1 MNTAEALIKLLEEDG
16 VKHMFGHPGEQILP
30 FYKALRD
37 SSIEHILTR
46 HEQGA
51 VHAADAYARS
61 SGNYGLCISTA
72 GPGAMNLV
80 MGLNTAFKDSVPLL
94 VFTGDNDYSRKD
106 EDIFQN
112 SPINSVFEN
121 VTIKSF
127 HPSSGKLA
135 IFNLIEAMIMLHK
148 YPKGPVHINLSK
160 DILLEE
166 VNLNEIDFKEI
177 IDSFEHGIFDDI
189 DWNIDWNIDCDIAC
203 DIDSNSNAFNEKV
216 SCGSNLYK
224 LVDIFDKH
232 FIYHDGKLIF
242 CDDFSTSFNSFSK
255 NNGDYVD
262 NSINLAI
269 EKVKVSRKPLIV
281 VGNGI
286 VWGKAIEK
294 LSTFVS
300 KIWVPIATTFH
311 SKGVISESD
320 KLNLGI
326 VGLRGTSLANYA
338 YENSDCILVLGA
350 KLSERTIAACDFDMV
365 KDKIIHVNI
374 DEDSLKGNINLS
386 MDVSDFLD
394 LLLDEIESKEYKD
407 KDFIRYSDW
416 INEIYSHYEELVVDG
431 IDEREENCIP
441 LLRPPYAINKIVNA
455 FKGSYFLSDAGTH
468 TTWTTLLSKNDK
480 FGKLLFS
487 GGFGPMGYG
496 LPGAIGVA
504 IAHPDSQIVV
514 ICGDGDIQ
522 MVIQELATIRE
533 YDLNIAVFIIDNS
546 QLGIIRQWE
555 ETVYDM
561 GKYQIDL
568 VNPDFVKLAEAYGI
582 GSMKVESREDLELA
596 IDKAFNSSHAFL
608 ADVCVCEEN
617 IPLPK

>member
-1 MNTAEALIKLLEEDG
+1 MNTAEALIKLLEDDG

-80 MGLNTAFKDSVPLL
+80 MGLNVAFKDSVPIL

-112 SPINSVFEN
+112 SPINRVFEN

-135 IFNLIEAMIMLHK
+135 VFNLIEALIILHK

-160 DILLEE
+160 DILLED

-189 DWNIDWNIDCDIAC
+189 DC
-203 DIDSNSNAFNEKV
+203 DIDCGIDSDLNAFNEKV
-216 SCGSNLYK
+216 SSVTDFYR
-224 LVDIFDKH
+224 LVDA
-232 FIYHDGKLIF
+232 KLIF
-242 CDDFSTSFNSFSK
+242 CDGFSSSFNSFSK
-255 NNGDYVD
+255 NNKDYMD
-262 NSINLAI
+262 NNINLAI
-269 EKVKVSRKPLIV
+269 EKVKVSRKPLVI

-300 KIWVPIATTFH
+300 KTWAPIATTFH
-311 SKGVISESD
+311 SKGIISESD

-338 YENSDCILVLGA
+338 YEHSDCILVLGA

-386 MDVSDFLD
+386 MDAFDFLD
-394 LLLDEIESKEYKD
+394 LLLDEIEYNEYKD

-416 INEIYSHYEELVVDG
+416 IYEIYSNYEELIVDG

-441 LLRPPYAINKIVNA
+441 LMRPPYAINKIVNA

-504 IAHPDSQIVV
+504 IAHPDDQVVV

-533 YDLNIAVFIIDNS
+533 YDLNIVIFIIDNS

-582 GSMKVESREDLELA
+582 DSMKVESREDLELA

>member
-1 MNTAEALIKLLEEDG
+1 MNTAEVLVQLLEKDG
-16 VKHMFGHPGEQILP
+16 VKHIFGHPGEQILS
-30 FYKALRD
+30 FYKALNG

-80 MGLNTAFKDSVPLL
+80 MGVSTAFKDSVPLL
-94 VFTGDNDYSRKD
+94 VITGDNDYSKKD

-112 SPINSVFEN
+112 FPIDAVFEN
-121 VTIKSF
+121 ITVANF
-127 HPSSGKLA
+127 HPSSGKSA
-135 IFNLIEAMIMLHK
+135 VFNLIEALIVLHK
-148 YPKGPVHINLSK
+148 KPKGPLHINLSK
-160 DILLEE
+160 DILLED
-166 VNLNEIDFKEI
+166 VDLDDFDFKEM
-177 IDSFEHGIFDDI
+177 IDSFESNVFEDIDYDSVSDLDIFNKGIFEFS
-189 DWNIDWNIDCDIAC
+189 NIYDVVDLFDEH
-203 DIDSNSNAFNEKV
+203 S
-216 SCGSNLYK
+216 LY
-224 LVDIFDKH
+224 H
-232 FIYHDGKLIF
+232 EGKLIF
-242 CDDFSTSFNSFSK
+242 RNASYDKSDDFSK
-255 NNGDYVD
+255 KVLDDVD
-262 NSINLAI
+262 NNIDLAI
-269 EKVKVSRKPLIV
+269 EKIKLSRKPLVI
-281 VGNGI
+281 VGNGV

-294 LSTFVS
+294 LSTLVS
-300 KIWVPIATTFH
+300 KTWVPIATTFH
-311 SKGVISESD
+311 SKGIISESD

-326 VGLRGTSLANYA
+326 VGLRGTSIANYA

-350 KLSERTIAACDFDMV
+350 RLSERTIASCDFDSL

-374 DEDSLKGNINLS
+374 DETCLKGNINIC

-394 LLLDEIESKEYKD
+394 LMLGEMESERYKNKE
-407 KDFIRYSDW
+407 FIRYQNW
-416 INEIYSHYEELVVDG
+416 IDEIYSNYEELIVDG
-431 IDEREENCIP
+431 VDDIEDNYIP
-441 LLRPPYAINKIVNA
+441 LRPPYAINKIING

-504 IAHPDSQIVV
+504 IAHPYDQVVV

-533 YDLNIAVFIIDNS
+533 YDLNIKIFIINNS

-561 GKYQIDL
+561 DRYQIDL
-568 VNPDFVKLAEAYGI
+568 ANPDFVRLAEAYGI
-582 GSMKVESREDLELA
+582 DGMKVESREDLDLA
-596 IDKAFNSSHAFL
+596 IDKAYSDYAFL
-608 ADVCVCEEN
+608 VDVWVCEEN

>member
-1 MNTAEALIKLLEEDG
+1 MNTAEALIRLLEQDG
-16 VKHMFGHPGEQILP
+16 VKHIFGHPGEQILP
-30 FYKALRD
+30 FYKALKD
-37 SSIEHILTR
+37 SPIEHILTR

-61 SGNYGLCISTA
+61 SGNYGMCISTA

-80 MGLNTAFKDSVPLL
+80 MGLATAFKDSVPLL
-94 VFTGDNDYSRKD
+94 VITGDNDYSRKD

-112 SPINSVFEN
+112 SPINDVFEN
-121 VTIKSF
+121 ITVASF
-127 HPSSGKLA
+127 HPSSAKSA
-135 IFNLIEAMIMLHK
+135 IFNLIESLIMLHK
-148 YPKGPVHINLSK
+148 CPKGPVHINLSK
-160 DILLEE
+160 DVLMEE
-166 VNLNEIDFKEI
+166 VDLNDISLEKL
-177 IDSFEHGIFDDI
+177 IDSSKTSIFADIPSDLDCFNEKIPNLDGLYELVNIFDDK
-189 DWNIDWNIDCDIAC
+189 
-203 DIDSNSNAFNEKV
+203 FN
-216 SCGSNLYK
+216 Y
-224 LVDIFDKH
+224 F
-232 FIYHDGKLIF
+232 DGKLVFI
-242 CDDFSTSFNSFSK
+242 DDFSK
-255 NNGDYVD
+255 NVMANVD

-269 EKVKVSRKPLIV
+269 EKLKSSRKPLIV

-294 LSTFVS
+294 LNAFVS
-300 KIWVPIATTFH
+300 KTWVPIATTFH
-311 SKGVISESD
+311 SKGVISEDD

-326 VGLRGTSLANYA
+326 VGLRGTSIANYA

-350 KLSERTIAACDFDMV
+350 RLSERTIAACDFCDV
-365 KDKIIHVNI
+365 KYKMIHVNI
-374 DEDSLKGNINLS
+374 DGDCLKGKINIC
-386 MDVSDFLD
+386 MDASDLLD
-394 LLLDEIESKEYKD
+394 LLLNDLESKEYKD
-407 KDFIRYSDW
+407 KDFILYQNW
-416 INEIYSHYEELVVDG
+416 INEIYSNYDPLIVEGIEES
-431 IDEREENCIP
+431 EENCSP
-441 LLRPPYAINKIVNA
+441 LRPPYAINKIVNA

-468 TTWTTLLSKNDK
+468 TTWTTLLSSNDK

-504 IAHPDSQIVV
+504 AAHPDNQVVV

-533 YDLNIAVFIIDNS
+533 YDLNVNVFIIDNS

-561 GKYQIDL
+561 EKYQIDL
-568 VNPDFVKLAEAYGI
+568 ANPDFVKLAEAYGI
-582 GSMKVESREDLELA
+582 DSMKVESKEDLELA
-596 IDKAFNSSHAFL
+596 IDNAFDSNHAFL

>member
-1 MNTAEALIKLLEEDG
+1 MNTAEALIRLLEQDG
-16 VKHMFGHPGEQILP
+16 VKHIFGHPGEQILP
-30 FYKALRD
+30 FYKALKD

-61 SGNYGLCISTA
+61 SGNYGMCISTA

-80 MGLNTAFKDSVPLL
+80 MGVATAFKDSVPLL
-94 VFTGDNDYSRKD
+94 VITGDNDYSRKD

-112 SPINSVFEN
+112 SPINDVFEN
-121 VTIKSF
+121 ITVASF
-127 HPSSGKLA
+127 HPSSAKSA
-135 IFNLIEAMIMLHK
+135 IFNLIESLIMLHK
-148 YPKGPVHINLSK
+148 CPKGPVHINLSK
-160 DILLEE
+160 DVLMEDVDLNDISLER
-166 VNLNEIDFKEI
+166 L
-177 IDSFEHGIFDDI
+177 IDSSKTPIFADIPSDLDCFNERISNLDDLYELVNIFDDH
-189 DWNIDWNIDCDIAC
+189 
-203 DIDSNSNAFNEKV
+203 FN
-216 SCGSNLYK
+216 Y
-224 LVDIFDKH
+224 F
-232 FIYHDGKLIF
+232 DGKLVFI
-242 CDDFSTSFNSFSK
+242 DDLSK
-255 NNGDYVD
+255 NVMANVD

-269 EKVKVSRKPLIV
+269 EKLKSSRKPLIV

-294 LSTFVS
+294 LNAFVS
-300 KIWVPIATTFH
+300 KTWVPIATTFH
-311 SKGVISESD
+311 SKGVISEDD

-326 VGLRGTSLANYA
+326 VGLRGTSIANYA

-350 KLSERTIAACDFDMV
+350 RLSERTIAACDFNDV
-365 KDKIIHVNI
+365 KDKMIHVNI
-374 DEDSLKGNINLS
+374 NGDCLKGMINIC
-386 MDVSDFLD
+386 MDASDLLD
-394 LLLDEIESKEYKD
+394 LLLNDLESKEYKD
-407 KDFIRYSDW
+407 KDFILYQDW
-416 INEIYSHYEELVVDG
+416 INEIYSNHKPLIVDG
-431 IDEREENCIP
+431 IEESEENCSP
-441 LLRPPYAINKIVNA
+441 LRPPYAINKIVNA

-468 TTWTTLLSKNDK
+468 TTWTTLLSSNDK

-504 IAHPDSQIVV
+504 VAHPDNQVVV

-533 YDLNIAVFIIDNS
+533 YDLNVNVFIIDNS

-561 GKYQIDL
+561 EKYQIDL
-568 VNPDFVKLAEAYGI
+568 ANPDFVKLAEAYGI
-582 GSMKVESREDLELA
+582 DSMKVESREDLELA
-596 IDKAFNSSHAFL
+596 IDKAFGSDHAFL

>member
-1 MNTAEALIKLLEEDG
+1 MNTAEVLINLLEKDG
-16 VKHMFGHPGEQILP
+16 VKYIFGHPGEQILP
-30 FYKALRD
+30 FYKFLKD

-80 MGLNTAFKDSVPLL
+80 MGLATAFKDSVPIL
-94 VFTGDNDYSRKD
+94 VITGDNDYSKKD

-121 VTIKSF
+121 ITIKSF
-127 HPSSGKLA
+127 HPDCGKSA
-135 IFNLIEAMIMLHK
+135 IFNLIEALIILHK
-148 YPKGPVHINLSK
+148 SPKGPVHINLSK
-160 DILLEE
+160 DVLLED
-166 VNLNEIDFKEI
+166 IDFDAIVFKEI
-177 IDSFEHGIFDDI
+177 IDSFDYPLFDDFDCGLCSDLEIFDKKI
-189 DWNIDWNIDCDIAC
+189 
-203 DIDSNSNAFNEKV
+203 
-216 SCGSNLYK
+216 SCFDDFYS
-224 LVDIFDKH
+224 LVDIFDKY
-232 FIYHDGKLIF
+232 FIYYDGKLIF
-242 CDDFSTSFNSFSK
+242 DKGLYVKSDDSNK
-255 NNGDYVD
+255 NTLKDVD
-262 NSINLAI
+262 KDINLAI
-269 EKVKVSRKPLIV
+269 EKVKLSRKPLVI

-286 VWGKAIEK
+286 VWGKSIEK
-294 LSTFVS
+294 LSAFVS
-300 KIWVPIATTFH
+300 KTWVPIATTFH
-311 SKGVISESD
+311 SKGIISESD

-338 YENSDCILVLGA
+338 YENSDCILALGA
-350 KLSERTIAACDFDMV
+350 KLSERTIASCCYDDV
-365 KDKIIHVNI
+365 RDKIIHINI
-374 DEDSLKGNINLS
+374 DENCLKGNVNLC
-386 MDVSDFLD
+386 MDVSCFLD
-394 LLLDEIESKEYKD
+394 LLLNEIDSRDYKD
-407 KDFIRYSDW
+407 KDYILYSDW
-416 INEIYSHYEELVVDG
+416 INEIYSNYEALIVEGVD
-431 IDEREENCIP
+431 EKEENYIP
-441 LLRPPYAINKIVNA
+441 LRPPYAINKIVNA

-496 LPGAIGVA
+496 LPASIGVA
-504 IAHPDSQIVV
+504 IAHPNDKAVV

-533 YDLNIAVFIIDNS
+533 YDLNVVVFIIDNS

-568 VNPDFVKLAEAYGI
+568 RNPDFVKLANAYGI
-582 GSMKVESREDLELA
+582 DSIKVESQEDLELA
-596 IDKAFNSSHAFL
+596 IDKASNSHHPFL
-608 ADVCVCEEN
+608 VDVCVCEEN

>member
-16 VKHMFGHPGEQILP
+16 VKHIFGHPGEQILP
-30 FYKALRD
+30 FYKALKD

-51 VHAADAYARS
+51 AHAADAYARS

-80 MGLNTAFKDSVPLL
+80 MGVATAFKDSVPLL
-94 VFTGDNDYSRKD
+94 VITGDNDYSKKD

-112 SPINSVFEN
+112 SPINSVFEDI
-121 VTIKSF
+121 TIKSF
-127 HPSSGKLA
+127 HPSSGKSA
-135 IFNLIEAMIMLHK
+135 IFNLIEALVMLHK

-160 DILLEE
+160 DILLE
-166 VNLNEIDFKEI
+166 VIDLDDVDLKGI
-177 IDSFEHGIFDDI
+177 VDSFGHDIFNLVDSSLKIFDEEISSFD
-189 DWNIDWNIDCDIAC
+189 DFYD
-203 DIDSNSNAFNEKV
+203 
-216 SCGSNLYK
+216 
-224 LVDIFDKH
+224 LVNIFDNH
-232 FIYHDGKLIF
+232 FIYYGGKLVFI
-242 CDDFSTSFNSFSK
+242 DDLHSKFDSFSK
-255 NNGDYVD
+255 NSVEDVD
-262 NSINLAI
+262 NNINLAI
-269 EKVKVSRKPLIV
+269 EKVKLSRKPLVI

-286 VWGKAIEK
+286 VWGKAIDK
-294 LSTFVS
+294 LSTLVS
-300 KIWVPIATTFH
+300 KTWVPIATTFH
-311 SKGVISESD
+311 SKGIISESD

-350 KLSERTIAACDFDMV
+350 KLSERTIAACDFDEV
-365 KDKIIHVNI
+365 KGKIIHVNI
-374 DEDSLKGNINLS
+374 NEGCLKGNINLS
-386 MDVSDFLD
+386 MDASEFLD
-394 LLLDEIESKEYKD
+394 VLLKEIESKDYKNNE
-407 KDFIRYSDW
+407 FILYNDW
-416 INEIYSHYEELVVDG
+416 INEIYSHYEELIVDG
-431 IDEREENCIP
+431 IDDIEDNHIP
-441 LLRPPYAINKIVNA
+441 LRPPFAINKIVNA

-496 LPGAIGVA
+496 LPASIGVA
-504 IAHPDSQIVV
+504 IAHPDDQVVV

-533 YDLNIAVFIIDNS
+533 YDLNVNIFIIDNS

-561 GKYQIDL
+561 DKYQIEL
-568 VNPDFVKLAEAYGI
+568 SNPDFVKLAEAYGI
-582 GSMKVESREDLELA
+582 DSMKVESREDLDLA
-596 IDKAFNSSHAFL
+596 IDGAFSSNHAFL
-608 ADVCVCEEN
+608 VDVCVCEEN

>member
-1 MNTAEALIKLLEEDG
+1 MNTAEALIRLLEQDG
-16 VKHMFGHPGEQILP
+16 VKHIFGHPGEQILP
-30 FYKALRD
+30 FYKALKD

-61 SGNYGLCISTA
+61 SGNYGMCISTA

-80 MGLNTAFKDSVPLL
+80 MGVATAFKDSVPLL
-94 VFTGDNDYSRKD
+94 VITGDNDYSRKD

-112 SPINSVFEN
+112 SPINDVFEN
-121 VTIKSF
+121 ITVASF
-127 HPSSGKLA
+127 HPSSAKSA
-135 IFNLIEAMIMLHK
+135 IFNLIESLIMLHK
-148 YPKGPVHINLSK
+148 CPKGPVHINLSK
-160 DILLEE
+160 DVLMEE
-166 VNLNEIDFKEI
+166 VDLNDISLERL
-177 IDSFEHGIFDDI
+177 IDSSKTPILKDVSSDLDCFNERISNLDDLYELVNIFDDH
-189 DWNIDWNIDCDIAC
+189 
-203 DIDSNSNAFNEKV
+203 FN
-216 SCGSNLYK
+216 Y
-224 LVDIFDKH
+224 F
-232 FIYHDGKLIF
+232 DGKLVFI
-242 CDDFSTSFNSFSK
+242 DDLSK
-255 NNGDYVD
+255 NVMANVD

-269 EKVKVSRKPLIV
+269 EKLKSSRKPLIV

-294 LSTFVS
+294 LNAFVS
-300 KIWVPIATTFH
+300 KTWVPIATTFH
-311 SKGVISESD
+311 SKGVISEDD

-326 VGLRGTSLANYA
+326 VGLRGTSIANYA

-350 KLSERTIAACDFDMV
+350 RLSERTIAACDFDDVMDRMV
-365 KDKIIHVNI
+365 HVNI
-374 DEDSLKGNINLS
+374 NEGCLKGKINIC
-386 MDVSDFLD
+386 MDASDLLD
-394 LLLDEIESKEYKD
+394 LLLNDLESKEYKD
-407 KDFIRYSDW
+407 KDFILYQDW
-416 INEIYSHYEELVVDG
+416 INEIYSNYEPLIVDG
-431 IDEREENCIP
+431 IEESEENYIP
-441 LLRPPYAINKIVNA
+441 LRPPYAINKIVNA

-468 TTWTTLLSKNDK
+468 TTWTTLLSSNDK

-504 IAHPDSQIVV
+504 VAHPDNQVVV

-533 YDLNIAVFIIDNS
+533 YDLNVNVFIIDNS

-568 VNPDFVKLAEAYGI
+568 ANPDFAKLAEAYGI
-582 GSMKVESREDLELA
+582 DSMKVESREDLELA
-596 IDKAFNSSHAFL
+596 IDKAFGSDHAFL

>member
-16 VKHMFGHPGEQILP
+16 VKHIFGHPGEQILP
-30 FYKALRD
+30 FYKALKD

-51 VHAADAYARS
+51 AHAADAYARS

-80 MGLNTAFKDSVPLL
+80 MGVATAFKDSVPLL
-94 VFTGDNDYSRKD
+94 VITGDNDYSKKD

-121 VTIKSF
+121 ITIKSF
-127 HPSSGKLA
+127 HPSSGKSA
-135 IFNLIEAMIMLHK
+135 IFNLIEALVMLHK

-160 DILLEE
+160 DVLLEC
-166 VNLNEIDFKEI
+166 IDLDGVELKEM
-177 IDSFEHGIFDDI
+177 IDSFDYDIFEG
-189 DWNIDWNIDCDIAC
+189 
-203 DIDSNSNAFNEKV
+203 IDSNLEIFDEKI
-216 SCGSNLYK
+216 SSFDDFHE
-224 LVDIFDKH
+224 LVDVFDDH
-232 FIYHDGKLIF
+232 FIYYGGKLVLD
-242 CDDFSTSFNSFSK
+242 DDFSKNFNSFSK
-255 NNGDYVD
+255 NNASDVD
-262 NSINLAI
+262 NNINLAI
-269 EKVKVSRKPLIV
+269 DKFKLSRKPLVV

-286 VWGKAIEK
+286 VWGKAIDK
-294 LSTFVS
+294 LSIFVS
-300 KIWVPIATTFH
+300 KTWSPIATTFH
-311 SKGVISESD
+311 SKGVM
-320 KLNLGI
+320 
-326 VGLRGTSLANYA
+326 RGTSLANYA

-350 KLSERTIAACDFDMV
+350 RLSERTIASCGYDGV

-374 DEDSLKGNINLS
+374 DDDCLKGNIDIS
-386 MDVSDFLD
+386 MDASDFLD
-394 LLLDEIESKEYKD
+394 LLLKEIESKDYKNNE
-407 KDFIRYSDW
+407 FILYNDW
-416 INEIYSHYEELVVDG
+416 INEIYSHYEELIVDG
-431 IDEREENCIP
+431 IDDVEDNYIP
-441 LLRPPYAINKIVNA
+441 LRPPYAINKIVNA

-468 TTWTTLLSKNDK
+468 TTWTTLLSKNDR

-522 MVIQELATIRE
+522 MVIQELATLRE
-533 YDLNIAVFIIDNS
+533 YDLNVNVFIIDNS

-561 GKYQIDL
+561 DKYQIEL
-568 VNPDFVKLAEAYGI
+568 SNPDFAKLADAYGI
-582 GSMKVESREDLELA
+582 ESMRVESREDLDLA
-596 IDKAFNSSHAFL
+596 IDKAFSSNHAFL
-608 ADVCVCEEN
+608 VDVCVCEED
-617 IPLPK
+617 IPLPR

>member
-1 MNTAEALIKLLEEDG
+1 MNTAEALIKLLEDDG
-16 VKHMFGHPGEQILP
+16 VKHIFGHPGEQILP
-30 FYKALRD
+30 FYKALKD

-61 SGNYGLCISTA
+61 SGNYGMCISTA

-80 MGLNTAFKDSVPLL
+80 MGVATAFKDSVPLL
-94 VFTGDNDYSRKD
+94 VITGDNDYSRKD

-112 SPINSVFEN
+112 SPINDVFEN
-121 VTIKSF
+121 ITVASF
-127 HPSSGKLA
+127 HPSSAKSA
-135 IFNLIEAMIMLHK
+135 IFNLIESLIMLHK
-148 YPKGPVHINLSK
+148 CPKGPVHINLSK
-160 DILLEE
+160 DVLMEDVDLNDISLER
-166 VNLNEIDFKEI
+166 L
-177 IDSFEHGIFDDI
+177 IDSSKTPIFADIPSDLDCFNERISNLDDLYELVNIFDDH
-189 DWNIDWNIDCDIAC
+189 
-203 DIDSNSNAFNEKV
+203 FN
-216 SCGSNLYK
+216 Y
-224 LVDIFDKH
+224 F
-232 FIYHDGKLIF
+232 DGKLVFI
-242 CDDFSTSFNSFSK
+242 DDLSK
-255 NNGDYVD
+255 NVMANVD

-269 EKVKVSRKPLIV
+269 EKLKSSRKPLIV

-294 LSTFVS
+294 LNAFVS
-300 KIWVPIATTFH
+300 KTWVPIATTFH
-311 SKGVISESD
+311 SKGVISEDD

-326 VGLRGTSLANYA
+326 VGLRGTSIANYA

-350 KLSERTIAACDFDMV
+350 RLSERTIAACDFNDV
-365 KDKIIHVNI
+365 KDKMIHVNI
-374 DEDSLKGNINLS
+374 NGDCLKGKINIC
-386 MDVSDFLD
+386 MDASDLLD
-394 LLLDEIESKEYKD
+394 LLLNDLESKEYKD
-407 KDFIRYSDW
+407 KDFILYQNW
-416 INEIYSHYEELVVDG
+416 INEIYSNYEPLIVDG
-431 IDEREENCIP
+431 IEESEENCSP
-441 LLRPPYAINKIVNA
+441 LRPPYAINKIVNA

-468 TTWTTLLSKNDK
+468 TTWTTLLSSNDK

-504 IAHPDSQIVV
+504 VAHPDNQVVV

-533 YDLNIAVFIIDNS
+533 YELNVNVFIIDNS

-561 GKYQIDL
+561 EKYQIDL
-568 VNPDFVKLAEAYGI
+568 ANPDFVKLAEAYGI
-582 GSMKVESREDLELA
+582 DSMKVESREDLELA
-596 IDKAFNSSHAFL
+596 IDKAFGSDHAFL

>member
-1 MNTAEALIKLLEEDG
+1 MNTAEALIKLLEDDG

-80 MGLNTAFKDSVPLL
+80 MGLNVALKDSVPIL

-112 SPINSVFEN
+112 SPINRVFEN

-135 IFNLIEAMIMLHK
+135 VFNLIEALIILHK

-160 DILLEE
+160 DILLED

-189 DWNIDWNIDCDIAC
+189 DC
-203 DIDSNSNAFNEKV
+203 DIDCGIDSDLNAFNEKV
-216 SCGSNLYK
+216 SSVSDFYR
-224 LVDIFDKH
+224 LVDIFDKN
-232 FIYHDGKLIF
+232 FIYHDAKLIF
-242 CDDFSTSFNSFSK
+242 CDGFSSSFNSFSK
-255 NNGDYVD
+255 NNKDYMD
-262 NSINLAI
+262 NNINLAI
-269 EKVKVSRKPLIV
+269 EKVKVSRKPLVI

-300 KIWVPIATTFH
+300 KTWVPIATTFH
-311 SKGVISESD
+311 SKGIISESD

-338 YENSDCILVLGA
+338 YEHSDCILVLGA

-386 MDVSDFLD
+386 MDAFDFLD
-394 LLLDEIESKEYKD
+394 LLLDEIEYNEYKD

-416 INEIYSHYEELVVDG
+416 IYEIYSNYEELIVDG

-441 LLRPPYAINKIVNA
+441 LMRPPYAINKIVNA

-504 IAHPDSQIVV
+504 IAHPDDQVVV

-533 YDLNIAVFIIDNS
+533 YDLNIVIFIIDNS

-582 GSMKVESREDLELA
+582 DSMKVESREDLELA

>member
-1 MNTAEALIKLLEEDG
+1 MNTAKALIKLLEKDG
-16 VKHMFGHPGEQILP
+16 VKHIFGHPGEQILP
-30 FYKALRD
+30 FYKALKD

-51 VHAADAYARS
+51 AHAADAYARS
-61 SGNYGLCISTA
+61 SSNYGLCVSTA

-80 MGLNTAFKDSVPLL
+80 MGVATAFKDSVPIL
-94 VFTGDNDYSRKD
+94 VITGDNDYSKKD

-112 SPINSVFEN
+112 SPINSVFEDI
-121 VTIKSF
+121 TIKSF
-127 HPSSGKLA
+127 HPSSGKSA
-135 IFNLIEAMIMLHK
+135 IFNLIEALVMLHK

-160 DILLEE
+160 DILLE
-166 VNLNEIDFKEI
+166 VIDLDDVDLKGI
-177 IDSFEHGIFDDI
+177 VDSFGHDIFNLVDSSLKIFDEEISSFD
-189 DWNIDWNIDCDIAC
+189 DFYD
-203 DIDSNSNAFNEKV
+203 
-216 SCGSNLYK
+216 
-224 LVDIFDKH
+224 LVNIFDNH
-232 FIYHDGKLIF
+232 FIYYGGKLVFI
-242 CDDFSTSFNSFSK
+242 DDFHSKFDSFSK
-255 NNGDYVD
+255 NSMEDVD
-262 NSINLAI
+262 NNINLAI
-269 EKVKVSRKPLIV
+269 EKVKLSRKPLVI

-286 VWGKAIEK
+286 VWGKAIDK
-294 LSTFVS
+294 LSTLVS
-300 KIWVPIATTFH
+300 KTWVPIATTFH
-311 SKGVISESD
+311 SKGIISESD

-350 KLSERTIAACDFDMV
+350 RLSERTIAACDYADV

-374 DEDSLKGNINLS
+374 DEDCLKGNINLS
-386 MDVSDFLD
+386 MDASEFLD
-394 LLLDEIESKEYKD
+394 VLLKEIESKDYKNNE
-407 KDFIRYSDW
+407 FILYNDW
-416 INEIYSHYEELVVDG
+416 INEIYSHYEELIVDG
-431 IDEREENCIP
+431 IDDVEDNYIP
-441 LLRPPYAINKIVNA
+441 LRPPYAINKIVNA

-496 LPGAIGVA
+496 LPASIGVA
-504 IAHPDSQIVV
+504 IAHPDDQVVV

-533 YDLNIAVFIIDNS
+533 YDLNVNIFIIDNS

-561 GKYQIDL
+561 DKYQIEL
-568 VNPDFVKLAEAYGI
+568 ANPDFAKLAEAYGI
-582 GSMKVESREDLELA
+582 DSMKVESREDLDLA
-596 IDKAFNSSHAFL
+596 IDGAFSSNHAFL
-608 ADVCVCEEN
+608 VDVCVCEEN

>member
-1 MNTAEALIKLLEEDG
+1 MLIFLCDSMNAAEVLVRLLEEDG
-16 VKHMFGHPGEQILP
+16 VKHIFGHPGEQILP
-30 FYKALRD
+30 FYKALKD
-37 SSIEHILTR
+37 SSIKHILTR

-61 SGNYGLCISTA
+61 SGNFGLCISTA

-80 MGLNTAFKDSVPLL
+80 MGIATAFKDSVPLL
-94 VFTGDNDYSRKD
+94 VITGDNDYSKKD

-112 SPINSVFEN
+112 SPINDVFES

-127 HPSSGKLA
+127 HPSSAKSA
-135 IFNLIEAMIMLHK
+135 VFNLIEALIILHK
-148 YPKGPVHINLSK
+148 KPKGPVHINLSK
-160 DILLEE
+160 DVLQE
-166 VNLNEIDFKEI
+166 NLDSDLDGIGLKEI
-177 IDSFEHGIFDDI
+177 VDSFEYNIFS
-189 DWNIDWNIDCDIAC
+189 A
-203 DIDSNSNAFNEKV
+203 IDSDLDIFNEKI
-216 SCGSNLYK
+216 SLSDDGTFGFYD
-224 LVDIFDKH
+224 LVDIFDKQ
-232 FIYHDGKLIF
+232 FKYHDGKLLF
-242 CDDFSTSFNSFSK
+242 DDDFSTDFNDFSK
-255 NNGDYVD
+255 NILADVD
-262 NSINLAI
+262 NNINLAI
-269 EKVKVSRKPLIV
+269 EKIKLSRKPLVV

-294 LSTFVS
+294 LNVFVS
-300 KIWVPIATTFH
+300 KTWVPIATTFH
-311 SKGVISESD
+311 SKGIISESD

-350 KLSERTIAACDFDMV
+350 KLSERTIASCDYGIVRDNV
-365 KDKIIHVNI
+365 IHVNI
-374 DEDSLKGNINLS
+374 DDGCLKGNINLC
-386 MDVSDFLD
+386 MDTSDFLD
-394 LLLDEIESKEYKD
+394 LLLDEMESKEYRNKE
-407 KDFIRYSDW
+407 FILYNDW
-416 INEIYSHYEELVVDG
+416 INEIYSNYDELIVDG
-431 IDEREENCIP
+431 IDDVEENYLP
-441 LLRPPYAINKIVNA
+441 LLRPPYAINKIITA

-496 LPGAIGVA
+496 LPASIGVA
-504 IAHPDSQIVV
+504 IAHPNDQVVV

-555 ETVYDM
+555 ETIYDIER
-561 GKYQIDL
+561 YQVDL
-568 VNPDFVKLAEAYGI
+568 VNPDFVKLANAYGI
-582 GSMKVESREDLELA
+582 DSLKVASKEDLELA
-596 IDKAFNSSHAFL
+596 IDDAFNSDHAFL
-608 ADVCVCEEN
+608 VDVCVCEEN

>member
-80 MGLNTAFKDSVPLL
+80 MGLNAAFKDSVPIL

-112 SPINSVFEN
+112 SPINRVFEN

-135 IFNLIEAMIMLHK
+135 VFNLIEALIMLHK

-160 DILLEE
+160 DILLQD

-177 IDSFEHGIFDDI
+177 IDSFEYGIFDDI
-189 DWNIDWNIDCDIAC
+189 DWNIDCDV
-203 DIDSNSNAFNEKV
+203 DLSIDSNLNAFNGKISSV
-216 SCGSNLYK
+216 NDLYK

-242 CDDFSTSFNSFSK
+242 WDGFSTSFNSFSK
-255 NNGDYVD
+255 NNKDYVG

-269 EKVKVSRKPLIV
+269 EKVKVSRKPLVI

-300 KIWVPIATTFH
+300 KTWVPIATTFH
-311 SKGVISESD
+311 SKGIISESD

-350 KLSERTIAACDFDMV
+350 KLSERTIATCDFDMV

-394 LLLDEIESKEYKD
+394 LQLDEIESNEYKD

-416 INEIYSHYEELVVDG
+416 INEIYSHYEELIVDG

-441 LLRPPYAINKIVNA
+441 LMRPPYAINKIVNA

-480 FGKLLFS
+480 FGKILFS

-504 IAHPDSQIVV
+504 IAHPDNQVVV

-533 YDLNIAVFIIDNS
+533 YDLNIAIFIIDNS

-582 GSMKVESREDLELA
+582 DSMKVESREDLELA

>member
-1 MNTAEALIKLLEEDG
+1 MNTAEALIRLLEQDG
-16 VKHMFGHPGEQILP
+16 VKHIFGHPGEQILP
-30 FYKALRD
+30 FYKALKD

-61 SGNYGLCISTA
+61 SGNYGMCISTA

-80 MGLNTAFKDSVPLL
+80 MGVATAFKDSVPLL
-94 VFTGDNDYSRKD
+94 VITGDNDYSKKD

-112 SPINSVFEN
+112 SPINDVFEN
-121 VTIKSF
+121 ITVASF
-127 HPSSGKLA
+127 HPSSAKSA
-135 IFNLIEAMIMLHK
+135 IFNLIESLIMLHK
-148 YPKGPVHINLSK
+148 CPKGPVHINLSK
-160 DILLEE
+160 DVLMEE
-166 VNLNEIDFKEI
+166 VDLNDVSLEKL
-177 IDSFEHGIFDDI
+177 IDSSKTPIFADIPSDLDCFNERISNLDDLYELVNIFDDH
-189 DWNIDWNIDCDIAC
+189 
-203 DIDSNSNAFNEKV
+203 FN
-216 SCGSNLYK
+216 Y
-224 LVDIFDKH
+224 F
-232 FIYHDGKLIF
+232 DGKLVFI
-242 CDDFSTSFNSFSK
+242 DDLSK
-255 NNGDYVD
+255 NVMANVD

-269 EKVKVSRKPLIV
+269 EKLKSSRKPLIV

-294 LSTFVS
+294 LNAFVS
-300 KIWVPIATTFH
+300 KTWVPIATTFH
-311 SKGVISESD
+311 SKGVISEDD

-326 VGLRGTSLANYA
+326 VGLRGTSIANYA

-350 KLSERTIAACDFDMV
+350 RLSERTIAACGFDDV
-365 KDKIIHVNI
+365 KDKMIHVNI
-374 DEDSLKGNINLS
+374 NGDCLKGMINIC
-386 MDVSDFLD
+386 MDASDLLD
-394 LLLDEIESKEYKD
+394 LLLNDLESKEYKD
-407 KDFIRYSDW
+407 KDFILYQDW
-416 INEIYSHYEELVVDG
+416 INEIYSNYEPLIVDG
-431 IDEREENCIP
+431 IEESEENYIP
-441 LLRPPYAINKIVNA
+441 LRPPYAINKIVNA

-468 TTWTTLLSKNDK
+468 TTWTTLLSSNDK

-504 IAHPDSQIVV
+504 VAHPDSQVVV

-533 YDLNIAVFIIDNS
+533 YDLNVNVFIIDNS

-561 GKYQIDL
+561 DKYQIDL
-568 VNPDFVKLAEAYGI
+568 SNPDFVKLAEAYGI
-582 GSMKVESREDLELA
+582 DSMKVESKEGLELA
-596 IDKAFNSSHAFL
+596 IDKAFGSDHAFL

>member
-16 VKHMFGHPGEQILP
+16 VKYIFGHPGEQILP
-30 FYKALRD
+30 FYKALKG

-51 VHAADAYARS
+51 AHAADAYARS

-80 MGLNTAFKDSVPLL
+80 MGVATAFKDSVPLL
-94 VFTGDNDYSRKD
+94 VITGDNDYSKKD

-121 VTIKSF
+121 ISIKSF
-127 HPSSGKLA
+127 HPSSGKSA
-135 IFNLIEAMIMLHK
+135 IFNLIEALVMLHK

-160 DILLEE
+160 DVLLE
-166 VNLNEIDFKEI
+166 VINLEGLDLKGI
-177 IDSFEHGIFDDI
+177 IDSFDHNVFDGIDSNLGIFDETISSFDDI
-189 DWNIDWNIDCDIAC
+189 Y
-203 DIDSNSNAFNEKV
+203 E
-216 SCGSNLYK
+216 
-224 LVDIFDKH
+224 LVDIFDNH
-232 FIYHDGKLIF
+232 FIYYAGKLVFIDEF
-242 CDDFSTSFNSFSK
+242 HSKFNYFLK
-255 NNGDYVD
+255 NNAKDVD
-262 NSINLAI
+262 NNINLAI
-269 EKVKVSRKPLIV
+269 EKVKLSRKPLLLI
-281 VGNGI
+281 GNGI
-286 VWGKAIEK
+286 VWGKAIDK

-300 KIWVPIATTFH
+300 KTWVPIATTFH
-311 SKGVISESD
+311 SKGIISESD

-350 KLSERTIAACDFDMV
+350 RLSERTIASCDYSDV

-374 DEDSLKGNINLS
+374 DDDCLNGNIDIS
-386 MDVSDFLD
+386 MDASDFLD
-394 LLLDEIESKEYKD
+394 LLLKEIESKNYKNNE
-407 KDFIRYSDW
+407 FILYNDW
-416 INEIYSHYEELVVDG
+416 INEIYSHYEELIVEG
-431 IDEREENCIP
+431 IDDIEDNYIP
-441 LLRPPYAINKIVNA
+441 LRPPYAISKIVNA

-504 IAHPDSQIVV
+504 IAHPDVQVVV

-533 YDLNIAVFIIDNS
+533 YDLNVNVFIIDNS

-561 GKYQIDL
+561 DKYQIDL
-568 VNPDFVKLAEAYGI
+568 VNPDFTKLAEAYGI
-582 GSMKVESREDLELA
+582 DSVKVESREDLDLA
-596 IDKAFNSSHAFL
+596 IDNAFNSSHAFL
-608 ADVCVCEEN
+608 VDVCVCEEN

>member
-1 MNTAEALIKLLEEDG
+1 MNTAEALIKLLEDDG

-80 MGLNTAFKDSVPLL
+80 MGLNVAFKDSVPIL
-94 VFTGDNDYSRKD
+94 VFTGDNDYSKKD

-112 SPINSVFEN
+112 SPINRVFEN

-135 IFNLIEAMIMLHK
+135 VFNLIEALIML
-148 YPKGPVHINLSK
+148 HINLSK
-160 DILLEE
+160 DILLED

-189 DWNIDWNIDCDIAC
+189 DC
-203 DIDSNSNAFNEKV
+203 DIDCGIDSDLNAFNEKV
-216 SCGSNLYK
+216 SSVSDFYR
-224 LVDIFDKH
+224 LVDIFDKN
-232 FIYHDGKLIF
+232 FIYHDAKLIF
-242 CDDFSTSFNSFSK
+242 CDGFSSSFNSFSK
-255 NNGDYVD
+255 NNKDYMD
-262 NSINLAI
+262 NTTNLAI
-269 EKVKVSRKPLIV
+269 EKVKVSRKPLVI

-300 KIWVPIATTFH
+300 KTWVPIATTFH
-311 SKGVISESD
+311 SKGIISESD

-338 YENSDCILVLGA
+338 YEHSDCILVLGA

-386 MDVSDFLD
+386 MDAFDFLD
-394 LLLDEIESKEYKD
+394 LLLDEIEYNEYKD

-416 INEIYSHYEELVVDG
+416 INEIYFHYEELIVDG

-441 LLRPPYAINKIVNA
+441 LMRPPYAINKIVNA

-468 TTWTTLLSKNDK
+468 TTWTTLISKNDK

-504 IAHPDSQIVV
+504 IAHPDDQVVV

-533 YDLNIAVFIIDNS
+533 YDLNIVIFIIDNS

-582 GSMKVESREDLELA
+582 DSMKVESREDLELA

>member
-1 MNTAEALIKLLEEDG
+1 M
-16 VKHMFGHPGEQILP
+16 
-30 FYKALRD
+30 
-37 SSIEHILTR
+37 
-46 HEQGA
+46 
-51 VHAADAYARS
+51 
-61 SGNYGLCISTA
+61 
-72 GPGAMNLV
+72 
-80 MGLNTAFKDSVPLL
+80 
-94 VFTGDNDYSRKD
+94 DN
-106 EDIFQN
+106 N
-112 SPINSVFEN
+112 
-121 VTIKSF
+121 
-127 HPSSGKLA
+127 
-135 IFNLIEAMIMLHK
+135 
-148 YPKGPVHINLSK
+148 
-160 DILLEE
+160 
-166 VNLNEIDFKEI
+166 
-177 IDSFEHGIFDDI
+177 
-189 DWNIDWNIDCDIAC
+189 
-203 DIDSNSNAFNEKV
+203 
-216 SCGSNLYK
+216 
-224 LVDIFDKH
+224 
-232 FIYHDGKLIF
+232 
-242 CDDFSTSFNSFSK
+242 
-255 NNGDYVD
+255 
-262 NSINLAI
+262 INLAI
-269 EKVKVSRKPLIV
+269 EKVKVSRKPLVI

-300 KIWVPIATTFH
+300 KTWVPIATTFH
-311 SKGVISESD
+311 SKGIISESD

-350 KLSERTIAACDFDMV
+350 KLSERTIEACDFDMV

-416 INEIYSHYEELVVDG
+416 INEIYSHYEELIVDG

-441 LLRPPYAINKIVNA
+441 LMRPPYAINKIVNA

-504 IAHPDSQIVV
+504 IAHPDDQVVV

-533 YDLNIAVFIIDNS
+533 YDLNIVVFIIDNS

-582 GSMKVESREDLELA
+582 DSMKVESGEDLELA

>member
-16 VKHMFGHPGEQILP
+16 VKHIFGHPGEQILP
-30 FYKALRD
+30 FYKALKD

-51 VHAADAYARS
+51 AHAADAYARS

-80 MGLNTAFKDSVPLL
+80 MGVATAFKDSVPLL
-94 VFTGDNDYSRKD
+94 VITGDNDYSKKD

-112 SPINSVFEN
+112 SPINSVFEDI
-121 VTIKSF
+121 TIKSF
-127 HPSSGKLA
+127 HPSSGKSA
-135 IFNLIEAMIMLHK
+135 IFNLIEALVMLHK

-160 DILLEE
+160 DILLEG
-166 VNLNEIDFKEI
+166 IDLDDVDLKGI
-177 IDSFEHGIFDDI
+177 VDSFDQDIFNVVDSSLRIFD
-189 DWNIDWNIDCDIAC
+189 
-203 DIDSNSNAFNEKV
+203 EKI
-216 SCGSNLYK
+216 SSFDDFYELI
-224 LVDIFDKH
+224 DIFDNH
-232 FIYHDGKLIF
+232 FIYYGGKLVFI
-242 CDDFSTSFNSFSK
+242 DDLHSKFDSFSK
-255 NNGDYVD
+255 NSVEDVD
-262 NSINLAI
+262 NNINLAI
-269 EKVKVSRKPLIV
+269 EKVKLSRKPLVI

-286 VWGKAIEK
+286 VWGKAIDK
-294 LSTFVS
+294 LSTLVS
-300 KIWVPIATTFH
+300 KTWVPIATTFH
-311 SKGVISESD
+311 SKGIISESD

-350 KLSERTIAACDFDMV
+350 KLSERTIAACDFDEV
-365 KDKIIHVNI
+365 KGKIIHVNI
-374 DEDSLKGNINLS
+374 NEGCLKGNINLS
-386 MDVSDFLD
+386 MDASEFLD
-394 LLLDEIESKEYKD
+394 VLLKEIESKDYKNNE
-407 KDFIRYSDW
+407 FILYNDW
-416 INEIYSHYEELVVDG
+416 INEIYSHYEELIVDG
-431 IDEREENCIP
+431 IDDIEDNHIP
-441 LLRPPYAINKIVNA
+441 LRPPFAINKIVNA

-496 LPGAIGVA
+496 LPASIGVA
-504 IAHPDSQIVV
+504 IAHPDDQVVV

-533 YDLNIAVFIIDNS
+533 YDLNVNIFIIDNS

-561 GKYQIDL
+561 DKYQIEL
-568 VNPDFVKLAEAYGI
+568 SNPDFVKLAEAYGI
-582 GSMKVESREDLELA
+582 DSMKVESREDLDLA
-596 IDKAFNSSHAFL
+596 IDGAFSSNHAFL
-608 ADVCVCEEN
+608 VDVCVCEEN

>member
-16 VKHMFGHPGEQILP
+16 VKHIFGHPGEQILP
-30 FYKALRD
+30 FYKALKD

-51 VHAADAYARS
+51 AHAADAYARS

-80 MGLNTAFKDSVPLL
+80 MGVATAFKDSVPLL
-94 VFTGDNDYSRKD
+94 VITGDNDYSKKD

-112 SPINSVFEN
+112 SPINSVFEDI
-121 VTIKSF
+121 TIKSF
-127 HPSSGKLA
+127 HPSSGKSA
-135 IFNLIEAMIMLHK
+135 IFNLIEALVMLHK

-160 DILLEE
+160 DILLEG
-166 VNLNEIDFKEI
+166 IDLDDVDLKGI
-177 IDSFEHGIFDDI
+177 VDSFGHDIFNLVDSSLKIFDEEISSFD
-189 DWNIDWNIDCDIAC
+189 DFYD
-203 DIDSNSNAFNEKV
+203 
-216 SCGSNLYK
+216 
-224 LVDIFDKH
+224 LVNIFDNH
-232 FIYHDGKLIF
+232 FIYYGGKLVFI
-242 CDDFSTSFNSFSK
+242 DDFHSKFDSFSK
-255 NNGDYVD
+255 NSMEDVD
-262 NSINLAI
+262 NNINLAI
-269 EKVKVSRKPLIV
+269 EKVKLSRKPLVI

-286 VWGKAIEK
+286 VWGKAIDK
-294 LSTFVS
+294 LSTLVS
-300 KIWVPIATTFH
+300 KTWVPIATTFH
-311 SKGVISESD
+311 SKGIISESD

-350 KLSERTIAACDFDMV
+350 RLSERTIAACDYADV
-365 KDKIIHVNI
+365 KGKIIHVNI
-374 DEDSLKGNINLS
+374 NEGCLKGNINLS
-386 MDVSDFLD
+386 MDASEFLD
-394 LLLDEIESKEYKD
+394 VLLKEIESKDYKNNE
-407 KDFIRYSDW
+407 FILYNDW
-416 INEIYSHYEELVVDG
+416 INEIYSHYEELIVDG
-431 IDEREENCIP
+431 IDDVEDNYIP
-441 LLRPPYAINKIVNA
+441 LRPPYAINKIVNA

-496 LPGAIGVA
+496 LPASIGVA
-504 IAHPDSQIVV
+504 IAHPDDQVVV

-533 YDLNIAVFIIDNS
+533 YDLNVNIFIIDNS

-561 GKYQIDL
+561 DKYQIEL
-568 VNPDFVKLAEAYGI
+568 SNPDFVKLAEAYGI
-582 GSMKVESREDLELA
+582 DSMKVESREDLDLA
-596 IDKAFNSSHAFL
+596 IDGAFSSNHAFL
-608 ADVCVCEEN
+608 VDVCVCEEN

>member
-16 VKHMFGHPGEQILP
+16 VKHIFGHPGEQILP
-30 FYKALRD
+30 FYKALKD

-51 VHAADAYARS
+51 AHAADAYARS

-80 MGLNTAFKDSVPLL
+80 MGVATAFKDSVPLL
-94 VFTGDNDYSRKD
+94 VITGDNDYSKKD

-121 VTIKSF
+121 ITIKSF
-127 HPSSGKLA
+127 HPSSGKSA
-135 IFNLIEAMIMLHK
+135 IFNLIEALVMLHK

-160 DILLEE
+160 DILLEG
-166 VNLNEIDFKEI
+166 IDLDDVDLRGI
-177 IDSFEHGIFDDI
+177 VDSFGHDIFNVVDSSLKIFDEEISSFD
-189 DWNIDWNIDCDIAC
+189 DFYD
-203 DIDSNSNAFNEKV
+203 
-216 SCGSNLYK
+216 
-224 LVDIFDKH
+224 LVDIFDNH
-232 FIYHDGKLIF
+232 FIYYGGKLVFI
-242 CDDFSTSFNSFSK
+242 DDLHSKFDSFSK
-255 NNGDYVD
+255 NSVEDVD
-262 NSINLAI
+262 NNINLAI
-269 EKVKVSRKPLIV
+269 EKVKLSRKPLVI

-286 VWGKAIEK
+286 VWGKAIDK
-294 LSTFVS
+294 LSTLVS
-300 KIWVPIATTFH
+300 KTWVPIATTFH
-311 SKGVISESD
+311 SKGIISESD

-350 KLSERTIAACDFDMV
+350 KLSERTIAACDFDEV
-365 KDKIIHVNI
+365 KGKIIHVNI
-374 DEDSLKGNINLS
+374 NEGCLKGNINLS
-386 MDVSDFLD
+386 MDASEFLD
-394 LLLDEIESKEYKD
+394 VLLKEIESKDYKNNE
-407 KDFIRYSDW
+407 FILYNDW
-416 INEIYSHYEELVVDG
+416 INEIYSHYEELIVDG
-431 IDEREENCIP
+431 IDDVEDNYIP
-441 LLRPPYAINKIVNA
+441 LRPPYAINKIVNA

-496 LPGAIGVA
+496 LPASIGVA
-504 IAHPDSQIVV
+504 IAHPDNQVVV

-533 YDLNIAVFIIDNS
+533 YDLNVNIFIIDNS

-561 GKYQIDL
+561 DKYQIEL
-568 VNPDFVKLAEAYGI
+568 SNPDFVKLAEAYGI
-582 GSMKVESREDLELA
+582 DSMKVESREDLDLA
-596 IDKAFNSSHAFL
+596 IDGAFSSNHAFL
-608 ADVCVCEEN
+608 VDVCVCEEN

>member
-1 MNTAEALIKLLEEDG
+1 MNTAEALIRLLEQDG
-16 VKHMFGHPGEQILP
+16 VKHIFGHPGEQILP
-30 FYKALRD
+30 FYKALKD

-61 SGNYGLCISTA
+61 SGNYGMCISTA

-80 MGLNTAFKDSVPLL
+80 MGVATAFKDSVPLL
-94 VFTGDNDYSRKD
+94 VITGDNDYSRKD

-112 SPINSVFEN
+112 SPINDVFEN
-121 VTIKSF
+121 ITVASF
-127 HPSSGKLA
+127 HPSSAKSA
-135 IFNLIEAMIMLHK
+135 IFNLIESLIMLHK
-148 YPKGPVHINLSK
+148 CPKGPVHINLSK
-160 DILLEE
+160 DVLMEDVDLNDISLER
-166 VNLNEIDFKEI
+166 L
-177 IDSFEHGIFDDI
+177 IDSSKTPIFEDVSSDFDCFNERISNLDDLYELVNIFDDH
-189 DWNIDWNIDCDIAC
+189 
-203 DIDSNSNAFNEKV
+203 FN
-216 SCGSNLYK
+216 Y
-224 LVDIFDKH
+224 F
-232 FIYHDGKLIF
+232 DGKLVFI
-242 CDDFSTSFNSFSK
+242 DDFSK
-255 NNGDYVD
+255 NVMANVD

-269 EKVKVSRKPLIV
+269 EKLKSSRKPLIV

-294 LSTFVS
+294 LNAFVS
-300 KIWVPIATTFH
+300 KTWVPIATTFH
-311 SKGVISESD
+311 SKGVISEDD

-326 VGLRGTSLANYA
+326 VGLRGTSIANYA

-350 KLSERTIAACDFDMV
+350 RLSERTIAACDFNDV
-365 KDKIIHVNI
+365 KDKMIHVNI
-374 DEDSLKGNINLS
+374 NGDCLKGMINIC
-386 MDVSDFLD
+386 MDASDLLD
-394 LLLDEIESKEYKD
+394 LLLNDLESKEYKD
-407 KDFIRYSDW
+407 KDFILYQDW
-416 INEIYSHYEELVVDG
+416 INEIYSNHKPLIVDG
-431 IDEREENCIP
+431 IEESEENCSP
-441 LLRPPYAINKIVNA
+441 LRPPYAINKIVNA

-468 TTWTTLLSKNDK
+468 TTWTTLLSSNDK

-504 IAHPDSQIVV
+504 VAHPDNQVVV

-533 YDLNIAVFIIDNS
+533 YDLNVNVFIIDNS

-561 GKYQIDL
+561 EKYQIDL
-568 VNPDFVKLAEAYGI
+568 ANPDFVKLAEAYGI
-582 GSMKVESREDLELA
+582 DSMKVESREDLELA
-596 IDKAFNSSHAFL
+596 IDKAFGSDHAFL

>member
-1 MNTAEALIKLLEEDG
+1 MNTAEALIKLLEDDG
-16 VKHMFGHPGEQILP
+16 VKHMYGHPGEQILP

-80 MGLNTAFKDSVPLL
+80 MGLNVAFKDSVPIL

-112 SPINSVFEN
+112 SPINRVFEN

-135 IFNLIEAMIMLHK
+135 VFNLIEALIILHK

-160 DILLEE
+160 DILLED

-189 DWNIDWNIDCDIAC
+189 DC
-203 DIDSNSNAFNEKV
+203 DIDCGIDSDLNAFNEKV
-216 SCGSNLYK
+216 SSVSDFYR
-224 LVDIFDKH
+224 LVDIFDKN
-232 FIYHDGKLIF
+232 FIYHDAKLIF
-242 CDDFSTSFNSFSK
+242 CDGFSSSFNSFSK
-255 NNGDYVD
+255 NNKDYMD
-262 NSINLAI
+262 NNINLAI
-269 EKVKVSRKPLIV
+269 EKVKVSRKPLVI

-300 KIWVPIATTFH
+300 KTWAPIATTFH
-311 SKGVISESD
+311 SKGIISESD

-338 YENSDCILVLGA
+338 YEHSDCILVLGA

-386 MDVSDFLD
+386 MDAFDFLD
-394 LLLDEIESKEYKD
+394 LLLDEIEYNEYKD

-416 INEIYSHYEELVVDG
+416 IYEIYSNYEELIVDG

-441 LLRPPYAINKIVNA
+441 LMRPPYAINKIVNA

-504 IAHPDSQIVV
+504 IAHPDDQVVV

-533 YDLNIAVFIIDNS
+533 YDLNIVIFIIDNS

-568 VNPDFVKLAEAYGI
+568 VNPDFVKLADAYGI
-582 GSMKVESREDLELA
+582 DSMKVESREDLELA

-608 ADVCVCEEN
+608 VDVCVCEEN

>member
-1 MNTAEALIKLLEEDG
+1 MNTAEALIKLLEDDG

-80 MGLNTAFKDSVPLL
+80 MGLNVAFKDSVPIL
-94 VFTGDNDYSRKD
+94 VFTGDNDYSKKD

-112 SPINSVFEN
+112 SPINRVFEN

-135 IFNLIEAMIMLHK
+135 VFNLIEALIILHK

-160 DILLEE
+160 DILLED

-189 DWNIDWNIDCDIAC
+189 DC
-203 DIDSNSNAFNEKV
+203 DIDCGIDSDLNAFNEKV
-216 SCGSNLYK
+216 SSVSDFYR
-224 LVDIFDKH
+224 LVDIFDKN
-232 FIYHDGKLIF
+232 FIYHDAKLIF
-242 CDDFSTSFNSFSK
+242 CDGFSSSFNSFSK
-255 NNGDYVD
+255 NNKDYMD
-262 NSINLAI
+262 NNINLAI
-269 EKVKVSRKPLIV
+269 EKVKVSRKPLVI

-300 KIWVPIATTFH
+300 KTWAPIATTFH
-311 SKGVISESD
+311 SKGIISESD

-338 YENSDCILVLGA
+338 YEHSDCILVLGA

-386 MDVSDFLD
+386 MDAFDFLD
-394 LLLDEIESKEYKD
+394 LLLDEIEYNEYKD

-416 INEIYSHYEELVVDG
+416 IYEIYSNYEELIVDG

-441 LLRPPYAINKIVNA
+441 LMRPPYAINKIVNA

-504 IAHPDSQIVV
+504 IAHPDDQVVV

-533 YDLNIAVFIIDNS
+533 YDLNIVIFIIDNS

-568 VNPDFVKLAEAYGI
+568 VNPDFVKLADAYGI
-582 GSMKVESREDLELA
+582 DSMKVESREDLELA

-608 ADVCVCEEN
+608 VDVCVCEEN

>member
-1 MNTAEALIKLLEEDG
+1 MNTAEALIKLLEDDG

-80 MGLNTAFKDSVPLL
+80 MGLNVAFKDSVPIL
-94 VFTGDNDYSRKD
+94 VFTGDNDYSKKD

-112 SPINSVFEN
+112 SPINRVFEN

-135 IFNLIEAMIMLHK
+135 VFNLIEALIILHK

-160 DILLEE
+160 DILLED

-189 DWNIDWNIDCDIAC
+189 DC
-203 DIDSNSNAFNEKV
+203 DIDCGIDSDLNAFNEKV
-216 SCGSNLYK
+216 SSVSDFYR
-224 LVDIFDKH
+224 LVDIFDKN
-232 FIYHDGKLIF
+232 FIYHDAKLIF
-242 CDDFSTSFNSFSK
+242 CDGFSSSFNSFSK
-255 NNGDYVD
+255 NNKDYMD
-262 NSINLAI
+262 NNINLAI
-269 EKVKVSRKPLIV
+269 EKVKVSRKPLVI

-300 KIWVPIATTFH
+300 KTWVPIATTFH
-311 SKGVISESD
+311 SKGIISESD

-338 YENSDCILVLGA
+338 YEHSDCILVLGA

-386 MDVSDFLD
+386 MDAFDFLD
-394 LLLDEIESKEYKD
+394 LLLDEIEYNEYKD

-416 INEIYSHYEELVVDG
+416 INEIYSHYEELIVDG

-441 LLRPPYAINKIVNA
+441 LMRPPYAINKIVNA

-504 IAHPDSQIVV
+504 IAHPDDQVVV

-533 YDLNIAVFIIDNS
+533 YDLNIVIFIIDNS

-582 GSMKVESREDLELA
+582 DSMKVESREDLELA

>member
-1 MNTAEALIKLLEEDG
+1 MNTAEALIKLLEDDG

-30 FYKALRD
+30 FYKALSD

-80 MGLNTAFKDSVPLL
+80 MGLNVAFKDSVPIL

-112 SPINSVFEN
+112 SPINRVFEN

-135 IFNLIEAMIMLHK
+135 VFNLIEALIILHK

-160 DILLEE
+160 DILLED

-189 DWNIDWNIDCDIAC
+189 DC
-203 DIDSNSNAFNEKV
+203 DIDCGIDSDLNAFNEKV
-216 SCGSNLYK
+216 SSVSDFYR
-224 LVDIFDKH
+224 LVDIFDKN
-232 FIYHDGKLIF
+232 FIYHDAKLIF
-242 CDDFSTSFNSFSK
+242 CDGFSTSFNSFSK
-255 NNGDYVD
+255 NNKGYMD
-262 NSINLAI
+262 NNINLAI
-269 EKVKVSRKPLIV
+269 EKVKVSRKPLVI

-300 KIWVPIATTFH
+300 KTWVPIATTFH
-311 SKGVISESD
+311 SKGIISESD

-338 YENSDCILVLGA
+338 YEHSDCILVLGA

-386 MDVSDFLD
+386 MDAFDFLD
-394 LLLDEIESKEYKD
+394 LLLDEIEYNEYKD

-416 INEIYSHYEELVVDG
+416 IYEIYSNYEELIVDG

-441 LLRPPYAINKIVNA
+441 LMRPPYAINKIVNA

-504 IAHPDSQIVV
+504 IAHPDDQVVV

-533 YDLNIAVFIIDNS
+533 YDLNIVVFIIDNS

-582 GSMKVESREDLELA
+582 DSMKVESREDLELA

>member
-1 MNTAEALIKLLEEDG
+1 MNTAEALIRLLEQDG
-16 VKHMFGHPGEQILP
+16 VKHIFGHPGEQILP
-30 FYKALRD
+30 FYKALKD

-61 SGNYGLCISTA
+61 SGNYGMCISTA

-80 MGLNTAFKDSVPLL
+80 MGVATAFKDSVPLL
-94 VFTGDNDYSRKD
+94 VITGDNDYSRKD

-112 SPINSVFEN
+112 SPINDVFEN
-121 VTIKSF
+121 ITVASF
-127 HPSSGKLA
+127 HPSSAKSA
-135 IFNLIEAMIMLHK
+135 IFNLIESLIMLHK
-148 YPKGPVHINLSK
+148 CPKGPVHINLSK
-160 DILLEE
+160 DVLMEDVDLNGISLER
-166 VNLNEIDFKEI
+166 L
-177 IDSFEHGIFDDI
+177 IDSSKTPIFADVPFDLDCFNEKISNLDDLYELVNIFDDH
-189 DWNIDWNIDCDIAC
+189 
-203 DIDSNSNAFNEKV
+203 FN
-216 SCGSNLYK
+216 Y
-224 LVDIFDKH
+224 F
-232 FIYHDGKLIF
+232 DGKLVFI
-242 CDDFSTSFNSFSK
+242 DDFSK
-255 NNGDYVD
+255 NVMANVD

-269 EKVKVSRKPLIV
+269 EKLKSSRKPLIV

-294 LSTFVS
+294 LNAFVS
-300 KIWVPIATTFH
+300 KTWVPIVTTFH
-311 SKGVISESD
+311 SKGVISEDD

-326 VGLRGTSLANYA
+326 VGLRGTSIANYA

-350 KLSERTIAACDFDMV
+350 RLSERTIAACDFNDV
-365 KDKIIHVNI
+365 KDKMIHVNI
-374 DEDSLKGNINLS
+374 NGDCLKGKINIC
-386 MDVSDFLD
+386 MDASDLLD
-394 LLLDEIESKEYKD
+394 LLLNDLESKEYKD
-407 KDFIRYSDW
+407 KDFILYQNW
-416 INEIYSHYEELVVDG
+416 INEIYSNYEPLIVDG
-431 IDEREENCIP
+431 IEESEENCSP
-441 LLRPPYAINKIVNA
+441 LRPPYAINKIVNA

-468 TTWTTLLSKNDK
+468 TTWTTLLSSNDK

-504 IAHPDSQIVV
+504 VAHPDNQVVV

-533 YDLNIAVFIIDNS
+533 YDLNVNVFIIDNS

-568 VNPDFVKLAEAYGI
+568 ANPDFAKLAEAYGI
-582 GSMKVESREDLELA
+582 DSMKVESREDLELA
-596 IDKAFNSSHAFL
+596 IDKAFGSDHAFL

>member
-1 MNTAEALIKLLEEDG
+1 MNTAEALIKLLEDDG

-80 MGLNTAFKDSVPLL
+80 MGLNVAFKDSVPIL

-112 SPINSVFEN
+112 SPINRVFEN

-135 IFNLIEAMIMLHK
+135 VFNLIEALIILHK

-160 DILLEE
+160 DILLED

-189 DWNIDWNIDCDIAC
+189 DC
-203 DIDSNSNAFNEKV
+203 DIDCGIDSDLNAFNEKV
-216 SCGSNLYK
+216 SSVSDFYR
-224 LVDIFDKH
+224 LVDIFDKN
-232 FIYHDGKLIF
+232 FIYHDAKLIF
-242 CDDFSTSFNSFSK
+242 CDGFSSSFNSFSK
-255 NNGDYVD
+255 NNKDYMD
-262 NSINLAI
+262 NNINLAI
-269 EKVKVSRKPLIV
+269 EKVKVSRKPLVI

-300 KIWVPIATTFH
+300 KTWVPIATTFH
-311 SKGVISESD
+311 SKGIISESD

-338 YENSDCILVLGA
+338 YEHSDCILVLGA

-386 MDVSDFLD
+386 MDAFDFLD
-394 LLLDEIESKEYKD
+394 LLLDEIEYNEYKD

-416 INEIYSHYEELVVDG
+416 IYEIYSNYEELIVDG

-441 LLRPPYAINKIVNA
+441 LMRPPYAINKIVNA

-504 IAHPDSQIVV
+504 IAHPDDQVVV

-533 YDLNIAVFIIDNS
+533 YDLNIVIFIIDNS

-582 GSMKVESREDLELA
+582 DSMKVESSEDLELA

-608 ADVCVCEEN
+608 VDVCVCEEN

>member
-1 MNTAEALIKLLEEDG
+1 MNTAEALIKLLEDDG

-80 MGLNTAFKDSVPLL
+80 MGLNVAFKDSVPIL

-112 SPINSVFEN
+112 SPINRVFEN

-135 IFNLIEAMIMLHK
+135 VFNLIEALIMLHK

-160 DILLEE
+160 DILLED

-189 DWNIDWNIDCDIAC
+189 DC
-203 DIDSNSNAFNEKV
+203 DIDCGIDSDLNAFNEKV
-216 SCGSNLYK
+216 SSVSDFYR
-224 LVDIFDKH
+224 LVDIFDKN
-232 FIYHDGKLIF
+232 FIYHDAKLIF
-242 CDDFSTSFNSFSK
+242 CDGFSSSFNSFSK
-255 NNGDYVD
+255 NNKDYMD
-262 NSINLAI
+262 NTTNLAI
-269 EKVKVSRKPLIV
+269 EKVKVSRKPLVI

-300 KIWVPIATTFH
+300 KTWVPIATTFH
-311 SKGVISESD
+311 SKGIISESD

-338 YENSDCILVLGA
+338 YEHSDCILVLGA

-386 MDVSDFLD
+386 MDAFDFLD
-394 LLLDEIESKEYKD
+394 LLLDEIEYNEYKD

-416 INEIYSHYEELVVDG
+416 IYEIYSNYEELIVDG

-441 LLRPPYAINKIVNA
+441 LMRPPYAINKIVNA

-504 IAHPDSQIVV
+504 IAHPDDQVVV

-533 YDLNIAVFIIDNS
+533 YDLNIVIFIIDNS

-582 GSMKVESREDLELA
+582 DSMKVESREDLELA

>member
-16 VKHMFGHPGEQILP
+16 VKHIFGHPGEQILS
-30 FYKALRD
+30 FYKALKD

-51 VHAADAYARS
+51 AHAADAYARS
-61 SGNYGLCISTA
+61 SGNYGLCVSTA

-80 MGLNTAFKDSVPLL
+80 MGVATAFKDSVPIL
-94 VFTGDNDYSRKD
+94 VITGDNDYSKKD

-112 SPINSVFEN
+112 SPINSVFEDI
-121 VTIKSF
+121 TIKSF
-127 HPSSGKLA
+127 HPSSGKSA
-135 IFNLIEAMIMLHK
+135 IFNLIEALVMLHK

-160 DILLEE
+160 DILLE
-166 VNLNEIDFKEI
+166 VIDLDDVDLKGI
-177 IDSFEHGIFDDI
+177 VDSFDHDIFNLVDSSLKIFDEEISSFD
-189 DWNIDWNIDCDIAC
+189 DFYD
-203 DIDSNSNAFNEKV
+203 
-216 SCGSNLYK
+216 
-224 LVDIFDKH
+224 LVNIFDNH
-232 FIYHDGKLIF
+232 FIYYGGKLVFI
-242 CDDFSTSFNSFSK
+242 DDFHSKFDSFSK
-255 NNGDYVD
+255 NSMEDVD
-262 NSINLAI
+262 NNINLAI
-269 EKVKVSRKPLIV
+269 EKVKLSRKPLVI

-286 VWGKAIEK
+286 VWGKAIDK
-294 LSTFVS
+294 LSTLVS
-300 KIWVPIATTFH
+300 KTWVPIATTFH
-311 SKGVISESD
+311 SKGIISESD

-350 KLSERTIAACDFDMV
+350 RLSERTIAACDYADV

-374 DEDSLKGNINLS
+374 DEDCLKGNINLS
-386 MDVSDFLD
+386 MDASEFLD
-394 LLLDEIESKEYKD
+394 VLLKEIESKDYKNNE
-407 KDFIRYSDW
+407 FILYNDW
-416 INEIYSHYEELVVDG
+416 INEIYSHYEELIVDG
-431 IDEREENCIP
+431 IDDVEDNYIP
-441 LLRPPYAINKIVNA
+441 LRPPYAINKIVNA

-496 LPGAIGVA
+496 LPASIGVA
-504 IAHPDSQIVV
+504 IAHPDDQVVV

-533 YDLNIAVFIIDNS
+533 YDLNVNIFIIDNS

-561 GKYQIDL
+561 DKYQIEL
-568 VNPDFVKLAEAYGI
+568 ANPDFAKLAEAYGI
-582 GSMKVESREDLELA
+582 DSMKVESREDLDLA
-596 IDKAFNSSHAFL
+596 IDGAFSSNHAFL
-608 ADVCVCEEN
+608 VDVCVCEEN